1 MLLLHG
7 ILLQTLE
14 NCHPLHSRPWKGPG
28 GGDTTSFVRLTHSFH
43 FTSSKQAWQS
53 QVCYLAPSY
62 LTSFSCSWQA
72 LVCWKRGSAPPSSL
86 LMQSTASFRMWSP
99 GSHKGLQHEGDWGG
113 GWHLM
118 MMMMMIFME
127 AVHCQPAH
135 ISSTRWKGHRERMNV
150 GGMCFSWLAFL
161 FSKGLLKGVATA
173 FEEQFRP
180 ACCYAGED
188 YCCNQYP
195 FEVM

>member
-1 MLLLHG
+1 MLLHG
-7 ILLQTLE
+7 ILLEALE
-14 NCHPLHSRPWKGPG
+14 GCHPLHSRPWKRTRGA
-28 GGDTTSFVRLTHSFH
+28 GDTTYFVRLTHSFH

-86 LMQSTASFRMWSP
+86 LMRSTPSFRMWSP
-99 GSHKGLQHEGDWGG
+99 GSHKDLQHEGYWGVVG
-113 GWHLM
+113 TSWWWWWWY
-118 MMMMMIFME
+118 
-127 AVHCQPAH
+127 
-135 ISSTRWKGHRERMNV
+135 SWKLFIASLLTYHPLAERVIGKEWMSEGCV
-150 GGMCFSWLAFL
+150 FFWLAFL
-161 FSKGLLKGVATA
+161 FSEGLLKGVATA